1 MYEPR
6 EDTFLLLEVVES
18 LDLRGRDVLDMGT
31 GSGEIALAC
40 ARKGARVVAVDI
52 DPEAV
57 EHTRRRARDEGLE
70 IDVRLSDLFEKVP
83 ERFDYIFFN
92 APYLPVDDSPEWG
105 GLHVIPRFL
114 EEVCYHLKPG
124 GRAYIVYSSL
134 FPVRARVVRKRR
146 FFFEEI
152 YVGEIEC
159 P

>member
-18 LDLRGRDVLDMGT
+18 LDLRGKTVLDMGT

-57 EHTRRRARDEGLE
+57 GYTARRAREEELE
-70 IDVRLSDLFEKVP
+70 IDTRVSDLFENVP
-83 ERFDYIFFN
+83 EKFHYIFFN

-105 GLHVIPRFL
+105 GLDVLPRFL
-114 EEVCYHLKPG
+114 REVCSHLLPG
-124 GRAYIVYSSL
+124 GKAYVVFSSL
-134 FPVRARVVRKRR
+134 YPQPLKIIRKRR